1 MSEPVRFEY
10 RVDPTSV
17 RSSAS
22 PTQPSVVQIT
32 LLATNRSGQYVTCP
46 QIYFVLPTGRNQYD
60 QATLTIDPST
70 IKVAPGPRTPWEL
83 FPGGDGT
90 WYAVPVPPATGLE
103 AGATLSVICSN
114 IVVNQAPGQAI
125 LSIEQLTADGPDQ
138 RTLRA
143 TATLTKTADR

>member
-1 MSEPVRFEY
+1 MTEPVRFEY

-22 PTQPSVVQIT
+22 LKQPSVVQIT
-32 LLATNRSGQYVTCP
+32 LLATNRSGHDVTCP
-46 QIYFVLPTGRNQYD
+46 QIYFVLPTGPDPYGET
-60 QATLTIDPST
+60 TLTVDPST
-70 IKVAPGPRTPWEL
+70 IKVAPGPRTPWAL

-90 WYAVPVPPATGLE
+90 FYAVPVPPATGLE
-103 AGATLSVICSN
+103 AGATLSFVCSD
-114 IVVNQAPGQAI
+114 IVVNQAKGQTV

-143 TATLTKTADR
+143 TATLTKMDP